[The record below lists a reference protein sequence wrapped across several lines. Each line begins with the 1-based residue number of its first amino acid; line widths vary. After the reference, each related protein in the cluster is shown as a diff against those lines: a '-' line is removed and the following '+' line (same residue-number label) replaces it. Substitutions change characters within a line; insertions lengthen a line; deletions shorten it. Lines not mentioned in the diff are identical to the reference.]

1 MTANMLTA
9 YYSRG
14 GNVGE
19 LIQRLERLSIRELKK
34 EYPDV
39 DYFDDTDLIECLQDS
54 YQETHRPFIIII
66 DEWDCIFRGFPAMQE
81 KYFLSESAMI
91 ERPKSTAVK

>member
-34 EYPDV
+34 N
-39 DYFDDTDLIECLQDS
+39 TL
-54 YQETHRPFIIII
+54 TWIILTM
-66 DEWDCIFRGFPAMQE
+66 R
-81 KYFLSESAMI
+81 
-91 ERPKSTAVK
+91 T